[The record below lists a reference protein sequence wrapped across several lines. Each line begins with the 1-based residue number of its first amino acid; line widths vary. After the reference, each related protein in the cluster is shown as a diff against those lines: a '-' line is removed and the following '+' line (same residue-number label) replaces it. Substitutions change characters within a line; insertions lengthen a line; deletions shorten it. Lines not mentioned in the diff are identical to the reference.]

1 MLTFKLMKRS
11 ISICLML
18 LYVMLSTG
26 VALNIH
32 YCAGKISSITINYKS
47 DPNCGCGGES
57 KSNCCKDKQAYVKV
71 KDSHQYPADVKV
83 KPIISANFL
92 LSNVLDKSENTDI
105 AEVITQ
111 ATHSP
116 PKYLKKELHLFIRV
130 LLV

>member
-1 MLTFKLMKRS
+1 MF
-11 ISICLML
+11 
-18 LYVMLSTG
+18 LYLMLSTG

-32 YCAGKISSITINYKS
+32 YCAGKISSITVNYKS
-47 DPNCGCGGES
+47 DPNCGCGGEN
-57 KSNCCKDKQAYVKV
+57 KSGCCKDKQAYVKV
-71 KDSHQYPADVKV
+71 KDSHQYSADVKV
-83 KPIISANFL
+83 KPIVSANFL
-92 LSNVLDKSENTDI
+92 LSNVLDNSEHADV

>member
-1 MLTFKLMKRS
+1 MLTFNPVKRS
-11 ISICLML
+11 ISICIML
-18 LYVMLSTG
+18 LYLMLSTG

-57 KSNCCKDKQAYVKV
+57 KSSCCKDKQAYVKV
-71 KDSHQYPADVKV
+71 KDSHQYSADVKV
-83 KPIISANFL
+83 KPIVSSSFL
-92 LSNVLDKSENTDI
+92 LSNILDHSENTYI

-116 PKYLKKELHLFIRV
+116 PKYLKKELHLFIRI